1 MIALIAGTGDLPGVL
16 AARLTAAGDPPVIC
30 AMQGFPPA
38 VPGHLPRIDFRLET
52 LGTLLSTLKMTGVTR
67 LCLAGAV
74 RRPQIDPAAVDA
86 ATAPLIPDLA
96 AAMGKGDDGTLR
108 AIIALL
114 EQRGFTVVGAGD
126 IAPDL
131 LLAQGV
137 ATVTQPSDAD
147 RSMAPLAQTR
157 IADMGQRDSGQ
168 ACIVRNGVVI
178 AEEGPDGTDA
188 MIARLLPPPAN
199 EDDVHPAER
208 FLRGVTDHLR
218 DTPGPRPAVGQAGPG
233 GFLFKA
239 PKPGQ
244 ELRADMPVIGPRTA
258 MLAAEAGL
266 DGIVIEAGGVLIID
280 PGQTVAILDG
290 LGLFLWVRER
300 TWR

>member
-16 AARLTAAGDPPVIC
+16 AARLVAAGDPPVIC
-30 AMQGFPPA
+30 AMAGFPPD
-38 VPGHLPRIDFRLET
+38 VPGHLPRFDFRLET
-52 LGTLLSTLKMTGVTR
+52 LGSLLSTLAMTGVTR

-74 RRPQIDPAAVDA
+74 RRPEIDPAAVDA
-86 ATAPLIPDLA
+86 ATAALIPALS

-114 EQRGFTVVGAGD
+114 ESRGFTVVGAGD

-131 LLAQGV
+131 ILPEGV
-137 ATVTQPSDAD
+137 ATRATPGEDLRA
-147 RSMAPLAQTR
+147 AAGLAQAR
-157 IADMGQRDSGQ
+157 IAEMGRADSGQ
-168 ACIVRNGVVI
+168 ACVVRDGAVL
-178 AEEGPDGTDA
+178 AEEGPEGTDA
-188 MIARLLPPPAN
+188 LIAGLPP
-199 EDDVHPAER
+199 
-208 FLRGVTDHLR
+208 
-218 DTPGPRPAVGQAGPG
+218 GQG

-266 DGIVIEAGGVLIID
+266 DGIVIEAGGVLVID
-280 PGQTVAILDG
+280 PDQTIAILDG
-290 LGLFLWVRER
+290 LGLFLWIRER

>member
-16 AARLTAAGDPPVIC
+16 AARLVAAGDPPVIC
-30 AMQGFPPA
+30 AMEGFPPQ
-38 VPGHLPRIDFRLET
+38 VPGHLPRLDFRIET
-52 LGTLLSTLKMTGVTR
+52 LGTLLATLAQRGVTR

-74 RRPQIDPAAVDA
+74 RRPVIDPAAVDA
-86 ATAPLIPDLA
+86 ATAPLIPALA

-114 EQRGFTVVGAGD
+114 EGRGFTVVGAAD
-126 IAPDL
+126 LAPDL
-131 LLAQGV
+131 VLPEGVPTRIAPGDDDRASASLAQGHI
-137 ATVTQPSDAD
+137 ALMGMRDA
-147 RSMAPLAQTR
+147 
-157 IADMGQRDSGQ
+157 GQ
-168 ACIVRNGVVI
+168 ACIIRDGKVI
-178 AEEGPDGTDA
+178 VEEGPEGTDA
-188 MIARLLPPPAN
+188 MMARLLPPRPS
-199 EDDVHPAER
+199 DDYISPSDW
-208 FLRGVTDHLR
+208 FLRGLR
-218 DTPGPRPAVGQAGPG
+218 DYLQDSPPPVPAGQG

-266 DGIVIEAGGVLIID
+266 DGIVIEAGGVMVID
-280 PGQTVAILDG
+280 PDQVLALLDG
-290 LGLFLWVRER
+290 MGLWLWVRER